1 MHTTYFRNRN
11 YKSKNEI
18 SFLLFRTEQKLHDV
32 LETKSNSSSGMLSP
46 RNMLSPRP
54 SLANWSPFEKLKSKI
69 KILEN
74 TKQEFKSKIEEQ
86 EKEKN
91 ELISHLRQSKLE
103 NQKLQEK
110 VKDLG
115 DSYEMFKTSMVSQ
128 EDPFVLRL
136 ALEQSRKDFTKVVEK
151 VYISTFTLKR
161 SALYFI
167 LFSLG

>member
-11 YKSKNEI
+11 YKAKNEI

-136 ALEQSRKDFTKVVEK
+136 ALEQSRKDFTKVVEE
-151 VYISTFTLKR
+151 V
-161 SALYFI
+161 
-167 LFSLG
+167 

>member
-1 MHTTYFRNRN
+1 MCILYIHTL
-11 YKSKNEI
+11 EI
-18 SFLLFRTEQKLHDV
+18 EIINPKILFRTEQKLHDV

-54 SLANWSPFEKLKSKI
+54 SLVNWSPFEKLKSKI

-136 ALEQSRKDFTKVVEK
+136 ALEQSRKDFTKVVEE
-151 VYISTFTLKR
+151 V
-161 SALYFI
+161 
-167 LFSLG
+167 

>member
-1 MHTTYFRNRN
+1 
-11 YKSKNEI
+11 
-18 SFLLFRTEQKLHDV
+18 
-32 LETKSNSSSGMLSP
+32 MLSP

-69 KILEN
+69 KTLEN
-74 TKQEFKSKIEEQ
+74 AKQELKVKIEEQ

-91 ELISHLRQSKLE
+91 EIMSHLRQSKSE

-136 ALEQSRKDFTKVVEK
+136 ALEQSRKDFTKVVEE
-151 VYISTFTLKR
+151 VCNCENTNTMLT
-161 SALYFI
+161 

>member
-1 MHTTYFRNRN
+1 
-11 YKSKNEI
+11 
-18 SFLLFRTEQKLHDV
+18 
-32 LETKSNSSSGMLSP
+32 MLSP

-136 ALEQSRKDFTKVVEK
+136 ALEQSRKDFTKVVEE
-151 VYISTFTLKR
+151 VV
-161 SALYFI
+161 
-167 LFSLG
+167 

>member
-1 MHTTYFRNRN
+1 MHTIHTYFRNRN
-11 YKSKNEI
+11 YKSQNETY
-18 SFLLFRTEQKLHDV
+18 FLLFRTEQKLHDV

-136 ALEQSRKDFTKVVEK
+136 ALEQSRKDFTKVVEE
-151 VYISTFTLKR
+151 VV
-161 SALYFI
+161 
-167 LFSLG
+167 

>member
-1 MHTTYFRNRN
+1 MCILHTLEIGRN

-91 ELISHLRQSKLE
+91 DLISHLRQSKLE

-136 ALEQSRKDFTKVVEK
+136 ALEQSRKDFTKVVEE
-151 VYISTFTLKR
+151 V
-161 SALYFI
+161 
-167 LFSLG
+167 

>member
-136 ALEQSRKDFTKVVEK
+136 ALEQSRKDFTKVVEE
-151 VYISTFTLKR
+151 V
-161 SALYFI
+161 
-167 LFSLG
+167 

>member
-11 YKSKNEI
+11 YKAKNEI

-74 TKQEFKSKIEEQ
+74 TKQELKSKIEEQ

-110 VKDLG
+110 AIKH
-115 DSYEMFKTSMVSQ
+115 
-128 EDPFVLRL
+128 
-136 ALEQSRKDFTKVVEK
+136 
-151 VYISTFTLKR
+151 
-161 SALYFI
+161 
-167 LFSLG
+167 

>member
-11 YKSKNEI
+11 YKSNNEI

-136 ALEQSRKDFTKVVEK
+136 ALEQSRKDFTKVVEE
-151 VYISTFTLKR
+151 V
-161 SALYFI
+161 
-167 LFSLG
+167 

>member
-1 MHTTYFRNRN
+1 
-11 YKSKNEI
+11 
-18 SFLLFRTEQKLHDV
+18 
-32 LETKSNSSSGMLSP
+32 MLSP

-74 TKQEFKSKIEEQ
+74 SKTELKAKIEEQ

-91 ELISHLRQSKLE
+91 ELISHLKQSKSQ

-115 DSYEMFKTSMVSQ
+115 ESYEIFKTEMVSQ

-136 ALEQSRKDFTKVVEK
+136 ALEQSRKDFTKVVEEVCNCDAWTVDWILK
-151 VYISTFTLKR
+151 SLTFDTEQLKAINFIFLGFETCR
-161 SALYFI
+161 SDFG
-167 LFSLG
+167 LFGLFDLMTEGHEAFENL

>member
-1 MHTTYFRNRN
+1 MQRNVNMNCPLWFRNRN

-136 ALEQSRKDFTKVVEK
+136 ALEQSRKDFTKVVEE
-151 VYISTFTLKR
+151 V
-161 SALYFI
+161 
-167 LFSLG
+167 

>member
-136 ALEQSRKDFTKVVEK
+136 ALEQSRKDFTKVVEE
-151 VYISTFTLKR
+151 VV
-161 SALYFI
+161 
-167 LFSLG
+167 

>member
-1 MHTTYFRNRN
+1 MCIVQVQCTYFRNRN
-11 YKSKNEI
+11 YKSKNETY
-18 SFLLFRTEQKLHDV
+18 FLLFRTEQKLHDV

-91 ELISHLRQSKLE
+91 ELLSHLRQSKLE

-136 ALEQSRKDFTKVVEK
+136 ALEQSRKDFTKVVEE
-151 VYISTFTLKR
+151 V
-161 SALYFI
+161 
-167 LFSLG
+167 

>member
-1 MHTTYFRNRN
+1 MQRNVNMNCPLWFRNRN

-136 ALEQSRKDFTKVVEK
+136 ALEQSRKDFTKVVEE
-151 VYISTFTLKR
+151 VV
-161 SALYFI
+161 
-167 LFSLG
+167 

>member
-1 MHTTYFRNRN
+1 MYFRNRN

-54 SLANWSPFEKLKSKI
+54 SLANWSPFEKLKTKI

-136 ALEQSRKDFTKVVEK
+136 ALEQSRKDFTKVVEE
-151 VYISTFTLKR
+151 V
-161 SALYFI
+161 
-167 LFSLG
+167 

>member
-1 MHTTYFRNRN
+1 MHSTYFRNRN

-136 ALEQSRKDFTKVVEK
+136 ALEQSRKDFTKVVEE
-151 VYISTFTLKR
+151 VV
-161 SALYFI
+161 
-167 LFSLG
+167 

>member
-1 MHTTYFRNRN
+1 MHTIHTYFRNRN
-11 YKSKNEI
+11 YKSKNET

-54 SLANWSPFEKLKSKI
+54 SLANWSPFEKLKTKI

-91 ELISHLRQSKLE
+91 DLISHLRQSKLE

-136 ALEQSRKDFTKVVEK
+136 ALEQSRKDFTKVVEE
-151 VYISTFTLKR
+151 V
-161 SALYFI
+161 
-167 LFSLG
+167 

>member
-1 MHTTYFRNRN
+1 MRCSCVDDDGHAKSGDAHHEYDDVDRSDGSTT
-11 YKSKNEI
+11 
-18 SFLLFRTEQKLHDV
+18 HDRWYSTDKHV
-32 LETKSNSSSGMLSP
+32 TMLSP

-136 ALEQSRKDFTKVVEK
+136 ALEQSRKDFTKVVEE
-151 VYISTFTLKR
+151 V
-161 SALYFI
+161 
-167 LFSLG
+167 

>member
-1 MHTTYFRNRN
+1 MHSTIHTL
-11 YKSKNEI
+11 EI
-18 SFLLFRTEQKLHDV
+18 EIINPKILFRTEQKLHDV

-161 SALYFI
+161 SALCFI